1 MNECLEKYTNFRND
15 AKEEKSD
22 RIEVVTDPEYV
33 KHNCDLC
40 SNPIS
45 GEFFSDNDPF
55 TSFDICLNCSNMAIK
70 DLSDKIRDKILGRA
84 YHKNQTY
91 EDSTTISEKMFDCHF
106 QRLVI
111 HEITEDSIMIN
122 RTECRFGYLTL
133 PKEMKCTRFTPTTK
147 CIEVYLSCIE
157 SLVNYTKCY
166 IENDRSEYQKLF
178 SATSSTAGAAVAVVH
193 PVENT
198 ESLLN
203 WVIMEDVDN
212 DSDWGSW
219 ESTGFMMNI
228 NDDQQVASFVA
239 DNHGRVSIDVLFK
252 TYDDYALAR
261 KIWEENYIPKPKKI
275 RSSEESDES
284 DSDESFDEDE
294 INCSMA
300 RTFSEYCRFL
310 CKLGV
315 YYG

>member
-15 AKEEKSD
+15 VKEEKFH
-22 RIEVVTDPEYV
+22 RIEVVTDPDYV

-40 SNPIS
+40 SNPIN
-45 GEFFSDNDPF
+45 GEFFSDNDPI

-84 YHKNQTY
+84 YHDQRTY
-91 EDSTTISEKMFDCHF
+91 EDSTTISEKMSDCHF

-178 SATSSTAGAAVAVVH
+178 SQTTTVVAEATASSTSATAVVH

-212 DSDWGSW
+212 DSDWGCW

-261 KIWEENYIPKPKKI
+261 KIWEENYTPKI
-275 RSSEESDES
+275 VSDN
-284 DSDESFDEDE
+284 ESFDEDE